1 MLMSYGSSHI
11 KLLKQGNVF
20 QKFLIV
26 FFHVLDVHKLQ
37 YHKMH
42 IQYVV
47 RTTCIYSCSIKA
59 SNLNQLKAIKLF
71 LLLGI

>member
-47 RTTCIYSCSIKA
+47 RTTVSTPV
-59 SNLNQLKAIKLF
+59 QLRLPI
-71 LLLGI
+71 